1 MLGAGAVGGYFGGRL
16 IESGVDV
23 TFLVRQRRQQQIKEK
38 GLFIKSIHGDI
49 QLEPKTVVSGEQVT
63 PFDVIIF
70 ATKAQHLE
78 GAIQAVEPYVGSETT
93 IIPLLNGISHIYR
106 LQEVFGKDKIVG
118 GFCFI
123 ETTLN
128 EVGHVVQTSKSH
140 QLSFGE
146 IDGEKSERI
155 EKIQKCFSE
164 TGASFKLSNNILQDM
179 WHKYLFITTL
189 SGITTLMRSSVGPIF
204 EVKNGEKL
212 MLQLFE
218 EVASIMKAANAP
230 IADGIVEKQMATMK
244 AQHYNMKASMLRDI
258 EKGISI
264 EADHLQGYLITLAD
278 RFNLKV
284 PLLRVIYQH
293 LKIYEINLNKNDRKS
308 IIRRRD

>member
-1 MLGAGAVGGYFGGRL
+1 MKVLVLGAGAVGGYFGGRL
-16 IESGVDV
+16 AESGVDV
-23 TFLVRQRRQQQIKEK
+23 TFLVRKKRQEQIIEK

-49 QLEPKTVVSGEQVT
+49 QLEPKTLVSGEEVR

-78 GAIQAVEPYVGSETT
+78 GAIQAVEPYVGPSTT

-106 LQEVFGKDKIVG
+106 LQEVFGKDKILG

-128 EVGHVVQTSKSH
+128 DIGHVVQTSKSH
-140 QLSFGE
+140 QISFGE
-146 IDGEKSERI
+146 LDGESSSRI
-155 EKIQKCFSE
+155 ENIQTLFSE
-164 TGASFKLSNNILQDM
+164 TSASFKLSDNILQDM

-189 SGITTLMRSSVGPIF
+189 SGITTLMRSSVGPIL
-204 EVKNGEKL
+204 EVKDGEKL
-212 MLQLFE
+212 TLQLFE
-218 EVASIMKAANAP
+218 EVASIMKAAEAP
-230 IADGIVEKQMATMK
+230 IADDIVDKQMATMK
-244 AQHYNMKASMLRDI
+244 MQHYNMKASMLRDI

-264 EADHLQGYLITLAD
+264 EVDHLQGYLLTLAD
-278 RFNLKV
+278 RFNLEV

-293 LKIYEINLNKNDRKS
+293 LKVYEINLNKN
-308 IIRRRD
+308 

>member
-23 TFLVRQRRQQQIKEK
+23 TFLVRKKRQQQINGK
-38 GLFIKSIHGDI
+38 GLFINSIHGDI
-49 QLEPKTVVSGEQVT
+49 QLEPKTLVSGEEVRT
-63 PFDVIIF
+63 FDVIIF

-78 GAIQAVEPYVGSETT
+78 GAIQAVEPYVGPSTT

-106 LQEVFGKDKIVG
+106 LQEVFGKDKIIG

-128 EVGHVVQTSKSH
+128 DIGHVVQTSKSH
-140 QLSFGE
+140 QISFGE
-146 IDGEKSERI
+146 LDGERSSRI
-155 EKIQKCFSE
+155 ESIQTLFSE
-164 TGASFKLSNNILQDM
+164 TSASFKLSDNILQDM

-189 SGITTLMRSSVGPIF
+189 SGITTLMRSSVGPIL
-204 EVKNGEKL
+204 EVKDGEKL
-212 MLQLFE
+212 TLQLFE
-218 EVASIMKAANAP
+218 EVASIMEAADAP
-230 IADGIVEKQMATMK
+230 IADDIVDKQMATMK
-244 AQHYNMKASMLRDI
+244 MQHYNMKASMLRDI

-264 EADHLQGYLITLAD
+264 EVDHLQGYLLTLAD
-278 RFNLKV
+278 RFNLEV

-293 LKIYEINLNKNDRKS
+293 LKVYEINLNKK
-308 IIRRRD
+308 